1 MNRTPD
7 AAEMNKALF
16 MQLAMMLSTSVMQ
29 YLGKLM
35 NPMTGKTEINLE
47 AAQATIDILVMLEAK
62 THGNL
67 DRDEERFIKNTLAT
81 LQLNYVET
89 AQAAPAK
96 PDAPPPAATAE
107 STPPANEPETGE
119 KPADKEPK
127 FRKSY
132 G

>member
-16 MQLAMMLSTSVMQ
+16 MQLAMMLSTSAMQ
-29 YLGKLM
+29 QMGKLM
-35 NPMTGKTEINLE
+35 NPSTGKAELNLE
-47 AAQATIDILVMLEAK
+47 AAQATIDILAMLEAK

-81 LQLNYVET
+81 LQLNFVET
-89 AQAAPAK
+89 AQSTPSKPEAAPAK
-96 PDAPPPAATAE
+96 PATPTVEPATDA
-107 STPPANEPETGE
+107 TPG
-119 KPADKEPK
+119 DKEPK

>member
-1 MNRTPD
+1 MNPTPD
-7 AAEMNKALF
+7 AAEINKAMF
-16 MQLAMMLSTSVMQ
+16 MQLAMMLSTSAMQ
-29 YLGKLM
+29 QLGKLM

-47 AAQATIDILVMLEAK
+47 AAQSTIDILVMLEAK
-62 THGNL
+62 TRGNL
-67 DRDEERFIKNTLAT
+67 DREEERFIKNSLAT

-96 PDAPPPAATAE
+96 PDAAPSPAPSETAQ
-107 STPPANEPETGE
+107 PASEPAPDA
-119 KPADKEPK
+119 KPTDKEPK